1 MPKIHVEKPFTLTHS
16 NGMQQQF
23 RAGGHDVPQ
32 EVAEHWYVQ
41 AHLAKP
47 ESAGQDADGGESG
60 GDETGSEPAPAPRG
74 RRKPQGA
81 EGGEGGGDAK

>member
-1 MPKIHVEKPFTLTHS
+1 MPKIQVEKPFTLTHS

-23 RAGGHDVPQ
+23 RAGAHDVPP

-47 ESAGQDADGGESG
+47 ESDAEAPEGVGDAAGAPRARRKSQATGGGEVG
-60 GDETGSEPAPAPRG
+60 GDD
-74 RRKPQGA
+74 Q
-81 EGGEGGGDAK
+81 

>member
-23 RAGGHDVPQ
+23 RAGAHDVPQ
-32 EVAEHWYVQ
+32 DVAEHWYVQ

-47 ESAGQDADGGESG
+47 ESAEQDVG
-60 GDETGSEPAPAPRG
+60 GDEGSANPARAPRG
-74 RRKPQGA
+74 RREPRGA
-81 EGGEGGGDAK
+81 EVGEAGGDAK